1 MKKFKDVL
9 GKQLLFFDGG
19 MGTMLQAKG
28 LAGGDIPEHWNMEKS
43 DLVMDVHYQYAM
55 AGANIIETN
64 AFGANPVKFDQSKY
78 TSYQVMVKAV
88 ELVADAIAKCKAE
101 TGRDDMYIAA
111 GLGPIGKLL
120 QPMGDVTFDE
130 AYEGFKTLVLAA
142 KDAGADLILLETM
155 NDAYEVKAGVLA
167 AKENCD
173 LPIIVSVMLDEN
185 GKLLTGGDIKTL
197 TAMLEGLGVDG
208 LGLNCGFGP
217 DQIAKYVPAYVAES
231 SLPVM
236 VNPNAGMPETDENG
250 NTVWGLGPEEFA
262 EKVAKFAEEGAF
274 MLGGCCG
281 TTPAHIKALVEKA
294 KSITPP
300 ELTDKERCV
309 VSSNTKTLEISDDFV
324 IIGEKINPTGN
335 KIFKEALKNEDLNV
349 VLKLA
354 MEQTSAGAHIID
366 VNVGLPEIDEVETLA
381 SYVKEI
387 QNIVDTPLM
396 IDTSNAEAMEKAA
409 RYYNGK
415 PFINSV
421 SGKQESLDTILP
433 IAAKYG
439 GMLIALTLD
448 DDGIPETAEGRIAI
462 AEKIIDAA
470 AKYGIPKRDIVVDPL
485 TLTVSADKK
494 AAMVTL
500 ETIAK
505 LKEMGIKTSIGVSN
519 VSFGLPARDKIT
531 STFFALALANGLN
544 AAIMNPFSEDMMNT
558 YRSYRALMG
567 FDDNCQEYINAFES
581 QKTTQSAVAAKEYTL
596 IDAIVSGLKDE
607 AYKATFALGKELD
620 PLTIINDHIIVALDT
635 VGQKYENGSIYLPQL
650 LMSADAAKEAFV
662 VIKQLIEQSG
672 SGETISKGKI
682 VIATVKGDIHD
693 IGKNIVKVLL
703 ENYGYD
709 VIDLGKDVSPE
720 VIVETVKNEKAHLV
734 GLSALMTTTV
744 VNMEETIRQLRD
756 ASLDCKVVVG
766 GAVLNENY
774 AESIGADFYCKD
786 AMATVKYAEQL
797 DIR

>member
-1 MKKFKDVL
+1 
-9 GKQLLFFDGG
+9 
-19 MGTMLQAKG
+19 
-28 LAGGDIPEHWNMEKS
+28 
-43 DLVMDVHYQYAM
+43 
-55 AGANIIETN
+55 
-64 AFGANPVKFDQSKY
+64 
-78 TSYQVMVKAV
+78 
-88 ELVADAIAKCKAE
+88 
-101 TGRDDMYIAA
+101 
-111 GLGPIGKLL
+111 
-120 QPMGDVTFDE
+120 
-130 AYEGFKTLVLAA
+130 
-142 KDAGADLILLETM
+142 
-155 NDAYEVKAGVLA
+155 
-167 AKENCD
+167 
-173 LPIIVSVMLDEN
+173 
-185 GKLLTGGDIKTL
+185 
-197 TAMLEGLGVDG
+197 
-208 LGLNCGFGP
+208 
-217 DQIAKYVPAYVAES
+217 
-231 SLPVM
+231 
-236 VNPNAGMPETDENG
+236 
-250 NTVWGLGPEEFA
+250 
-262 EKVAKFAEEGAF
+262 
-274 MLGGCCG
+274 
-281 TTPAHIKALVEKA
+281 
-294 KSITPP
+294 
-300 ELTDKERCV
+300 
-309 VSSNTKTLEISDDFV
+309 
-324 IIGEKINPTGN
+324 
-335 KIFKEALKNEDLNV
+335 
-349 VLKLA
+349 
-354 MEQTSAGAHIID
+354 MEQAAAGAHIVD

-448 DDGIPETAEGRIAI
+448 DEGIPETADCRVAI
-462 AEKIIDAA
+462 AEKIIAA
-470 AKYGIPKRDIVVDPL
+470 AAEYGIPKRDIVVDPL
-485 TLTVSADKK
+485 TLTVSADKN

-567 FDDNCQEYINAFES
+567 FDENCQEYISAFES
-581 QKTTQSAVAAKEYTL
+581 QKTAQSVAAAKEYTL

-607 AYKATFALGKELD
+607 AYKATFELGKELD
-620 PLTIINDHIIVALDT
+620 PLAIINDHIIVALDT
-635 VGQKYENGSIYLPQL
+635 VGQKYESGSIYLPQL

-682 VIATVKGDIHD
+682 IIATVKGDIHD

-709 VIDLGKDVSPE
+709 VIDLGKDVAPE
-720 VIVETVKNEKAHLV
+720 LIVETVAKEKAHLV

-744 VNMEETIRQLRD
+744 VNMEETIKQLRD
-756 ASLDCKVVVG
+756 AGLDCKVVVG